1 MKIGL
6 FPDFEI
12 HQLNGITPQ
21 RDYRQIQCRISIK
34 VPLFRWISSKK
45 KYMMCFEIPNFI
57 AGLEQ
62 IRG

>member
-6 FPDFEI
+6 FPDFKI
-12 HQLNGITPQ
+12 HQLNGIIPQ

-34 VPLFRWISSKK
+34 VPLFRRISSKK
-45 KYMMCFEIPNFI
+45 KYMMSFEIPNFI
-57 AGLEQ
+57 GGSEQ